1 MKWKPR
7 NFALMLFLLST
18 SVLIHAAEKRISKSA
33 LPAAVAKTA
42 EEQSKGAIVK
52 GYSQDSENGQIEYE
66 VEMMVNGHTKAVGI
80 GSAGNVLEVE
90 EQIEMNALSS
100 PVEAAIKAKAGS
112 GNVRKVESITKN
124 GAIVAYEAQV
134 TSNGKNREIQVGPH
148 GETLAHE
155 E

>member
-1 MKWKPR
+1 MKLTPR
-7 NFALMLFLLST
+7 NCALMLSLVST
-18 SVLIHAAEKRISKSA
+18 SLLTHAAEKRIAKSA

-52 GYSQDSENGQIEYE
+52 GYSQDNENGQIEYE
-66 VEMMVNGHTKAVGI
+66 VQMIVNGHTKDVGI

-90 EQIEMNALSS
+90 EQVELKDLSS
-100 PVEAAIKAKAGS
+100 PVKAAIKAKAAS
-112 GNVRKVESITKN
+112 GNVTKVESITKH

-134 TSNGKNREIQVGPH
+134 MTNGKNKEIQVGPH